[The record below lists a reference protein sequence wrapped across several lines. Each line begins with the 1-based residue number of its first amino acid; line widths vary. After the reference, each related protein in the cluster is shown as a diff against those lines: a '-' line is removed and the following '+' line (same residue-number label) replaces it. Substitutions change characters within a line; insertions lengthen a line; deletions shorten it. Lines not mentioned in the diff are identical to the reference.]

1 MILRIWRGWTTR
13 ADAPAYENVLREEVF
28 PGIRERGIPGFRD
41 ITLGRRDVSDEV
53 EFVTVMRFDSID
65 DVTAFAGENY
75 SMAVV
80 PPSARAV
87 LSHFDEQSVH
97 YELVDL

>member
-13 ADAPAYENVLREEVF
+13 ANAAEYENVLREEVF
-28 PGIRERGIPGFRD
+28 PGIRGRGIRGFRD
-41 ITLGRRDVSDEV
+41 ITLGRRDAGDEV

-65 DVTAFAGENY
+65 DVIAFAGQNY
-75 SMAVV
+75 AMAVV
-80 PPSARAV
+80 PPRAQAV

-97 YELVDL
+97 YDLVNL

>member
-13 ADAPAYENVLREEVF
+13 ANAAAYENVLREEVF
-28 PGIRERGIPGFRD
+28 PGIRERGIRGFLD
-41 ITLGRRDVSDEV
+41 ITLGRRDVGDEV
-53 EFVTVMRFDSID
+53 EFVTVMRFDSIH
-65 DVTAFAGENY
+65 DVTAFAGEDY
-75 SMAVV
+75 STAVV